1 MTTAANIAA
10 GPHGGVAGRRAPT
23 RRNAE
28 LAMILFGFAL
38 AVLMSAAAEGAMIG
52 KVRSDAL
59 VLPIAVLVLVLIAH
73 LLVRAF
79 APYADPAILPCV
91 GTLNMFGVVMIHRAD
106 VMWQTDDQPG
116 KFASVGIFDG
126 YGFQQV
132 AWSAVGILAFGLV
145 IGLVKDHRSL
155 SRYAYTLGLAGIVL
169 VAIPAVLPN
178 SLSAVNG
185 AKVWIIIPH
194 VGSVQPGEFAKLLL
208 FIFFAFYL
216 VRKRE
221 VLSLA
226 SKRFVGIDFPRARDM
241 GPVIV
246 VWVVSVLILV
256 VEKDLGGSILYLG
269 TFVVMLYVATERRSW
284 LIIGALLFAVG
295 AFIAYSLGTWLG
307 PFENFHQRV
316 NVWLDPFADPQGH
329 GFQIVHSMI
338 AFGVG
343 GLFGVGLG
351 KGDPTLTPLSRS
363 DFILTTFGEDLGLFG
378 MTAILLI
385 YLLFVLRGMKVA
397 LVVRDSFG
405 KLLAAGLAFSM
416 ALELFVILGGVTD
429 LIPLTGETT
438 PFLSYGGSSLVAN
451 WILVALLLRIS
462 HASRVPL
469 TGGSGGPSGPPTQ
482 LHSAATEV
490 IRL

>member
-1 MTTAANIAA
+1 VTTAVNPTAA
-10 GPHGGVAGRRAPT
+10 QGGVAGRRAPT

-38 AVLMSAAAEGAMIG
+38 AVIMSAAAEGAMIG
-52 KVRSDAL
+52 KIRSDAL
-59 VLPIAVLVLVLIAH
+59 VLPIAMLVLLLIAH

-91 GTLNMFGVVMIHRAD
+91 GTINTFGVVMIHRAD
-106 VMWQTDDQPG
+106 VMVEAKGTPS
-116 KFASVGIFDG
+116 KFASIGVFDGVGYQQVIWSVVGIVAFAVVL
-126 YGFQQV
+126 GF
-132 AWSAVGILAFGLV
+132 
-145 IGLVKDHRSL
+145 VKDHRSL

-169 VAIPAVLPN
+169 VAIPGMLPA
-178 SLSAVNG
+178 SISAVNG
-185 AKVWIIIPH
+185 AKVWIKTPL
-194 VGSVQPGEFAKLLL
+194 GSVQPGEFAKLLL
-208 FIFFAFYL
+208 FVFFAYYL

-226 SKRFVGIDFPRARDM
+226 SKRFLGIDFPRARDM

-246 VWVVSVLILV
+246 VWLVSVLILV

-284 LIIGALLFAVG
+284 LIIGALLFVVG
-295 AFIAYSLGTWLG
+295 AFTAYSLGTWLG
-307 PFENFHQRV
+307 PFQNFHERV
-316 NVWLDPFADPQGH
+316 NVWLDPFSDPNKN
-329 GFQIVHSMI
+329 GFQIVQSMI

-363 DFILTTFGEDLGLFG
+363 DFVLTTFGEDLGLFG

-429 LIPLTGETT
+429 LIPMTGQTT

-469 TGGSGGPSGPPTQ
+469 TGGTGGPSGPPTQ

>member
-1 MTTAANIAA
+1 MTIAANTAAA
-10 GPHGGVAGRRAPT
+10 PPGGVAGRRAPT
-23 RRNAE
+23 RRNVE
-28 LAMILFGFAL
+28 LVMIFFGFAL
-38 AVLMSAAAEGAMIG
+38 AVIMSSAAQGAMLG
-52 KVRSDAL
+52 KIRSDAL
-59 VLPIAVLVLVLIAH
+59 VLPIAMLVLTLIAH

-91 GTLNMFGVVMIHRAD
+91 ATLNTFGVVMIHRAD
-106 VMWQTDDQPG
+106 VMIQTKD
-116 KFASVGIFDG
+116 ASAKYASIGVFDG
-126 YGFQQV
+126 VGYQQV
-132 AWSAVGILAFGLV
+132 IWSAVGILAFCLV
-145 IGLVKDHRSL
+145 LGLVKDHRSL

-169 VAIPAVLPN
+169 VSIPAVLPA

-208 FIFFAFYL
+208 FIFFAYYL

-226 SKRFVGIDFPRARDM
+226 SKRFLGIDFPRARDM

-246 VWVVSVLILV
+246 VWVVSILILV
-256 VEKDLGGSILYLG
+256 LEKDLGGSILYLG

-284 LIIGALLFAVG
+284 LIIGALLFAAG
-295 AFIAYSLGTWLG
+295 ATLAYSLGTWLG

-316 NVWLDPFADPQGH
+316 NVWLDPFSDPNGA
-329 GFQIVHSMI
+329 GYQIVQSMI

-351 KGDPTLTPLSRS
+351 KGDPYLTPLSRS
-363 DFILTTFGEDLGLFG
+363 DFVLTTFGEDLGLFG

-429 LIPLTGETT
+429 LIPMTGQTT

-469 TGGSGGPSGPPTQ
+469 TGGGGGPAGPPTQ

>member
-1 MTTAANIAA
+1 VTTAVNPTAA
-10 GPHGGVAGRRAPT
+10 QGGVAGRRAPT

-28 LAMILFGFAL
+28 LAMIFFGFAL
-38 AVLMSAAAEGAMIG
+38 AVIMSAAAEGAMLGRI
-52 KVRSDAL
+52 RSDAL
-59 VLPIAVLVLVLIAH
+59 VLPIAMLVLVLIAH
-73 LLVRAF
+73 LLIRAF

-91 GTLNMFGVVMIHRAD
+91 GTINTFGVVMIHRAD
-106 VMWQTDDQPG
+106 VMVEADDTPS
-116 KFASVGIFDG
+116 KFASVGVFDG
-126 YGFQQV
+126 VGYQQV
-132 AWSAVGILAFGLV
+132 IWSVVGIVAFAVVLGF
-145 IGLVKDHRSL
+145 VKDHRSL

-169 VAIPAVLPN
+169 VAIPGMLPA
-178 SLSAVNG
+178 SISAVNG
-185 AKVWIIIPH
+185 AKVWIKTPL
-194 VGSVQPGEFAKLLL
+194 GSVQPGEFAKLLL
-208 FIFFAFYL
+208 FVFFAYYL

-226 SKRFVGIDFPRARDM
+226 SKRFLGIDFPRARDM

-246 VWVVSVLILV
+246 VWLVSVLILV

-284 LIIGALLFAVG
+284 LIIGALLFVVG
-295 AFIAYSLGTWLG
+295 AFTAYSLGTWLG
-307 PFENFHQRV
+307 PFQNFHERV
-316 NVWLDPFADPQGH
+316 NVWLDPFSHPNTT
-329 GFQIVHSMI
+329 GFQIVQSMI

-363 DFILTTFGEDLGLFG
+363 DFVLTTFGEDLGLFG

-429 LIPLTGETT
+429 LIPMTGQTT

-469 TGGSGGPSGPPTQ
+469 TSGTGGPSGPPTQ

>member
-1 MTTAANIAA
+1 
-10 GPHGGVAGRRAPT
+10 
-23 RRNAE
+23 
-28 LAMILFGFAL
+28 
-38 AVLMSAAAEGAMIG
+38 
-52 KVRSDAL
+52 
-59 VLPIAVLVLVLIAH
+59 
-73 LLVRAF
+73 
-79 APYADPAILPCV
+79 
-91 GTLNMFGVVMIHRAD
+91 
-106 VMWQTDDQPG
+106 
-116 KFASVGIFDG
+116 VGIFDG
-126 YGFQQV
+126 VGYQQV
-132 AWSAVGILAFGLV
+132 AWSAVGILAFSLV
-145 IGLVKDHRSL
+145 LGLVKDHRSL

-169 VAIPAVLPN
+169 VSIPAVLPG

-208 FIFFAFYL
+208 FIFFAYYL

-226 SKRFVGIDFPRARDM
+226 SKRFLGIDFPRARDM

-246 VWVVSVLILV
+246 VWVVSILILV

-269 TFVVMLYVATERRSW
+269 TFVVMMYVATERRSW
-284 LIIGALLFAVG
+284 LIIGALLFAAG
-295 AFIAYSLGTWLG
+295 AFLAYSLGTWLG

-316 NVWLDPFADPQGH
+316 NVWLDPFAHPNGS
-329 GFQIVHSMI
+329 GFQIVQSMI

-343 GLFGVGLG
+343 GLFGVGPG

-363 DFILTTFGEDLGLFG
+363 DFVLTTFGEDLGLFG

-416 ALELFVILGGVTD
+416 GLELFVILGGVTD
-429 LIPLTGETT
+429 LIPMTGQTT

-462 HASRVPL
+462 HAARAPL
-469 TGGSGGPSGPPTQ
+469 TGGGGGPAGPPTQ